1 MRLARP
7 LLWPGIAAFLTIFAP
22 QARAQIGPLCQS
34 GCVGINVTPDGGTVT
49 RSPNTG
55 PFTASFFVDNTG
67 TLAGTYTFTCS
78 RTGGISCGTVTPS
91 SATIPGLDGI
101 SLQVSYTVGATPGR
115 LTLTATGADIDQG
128 YYDIS
133 LLGAP
138 QVALQDPAGDNKDRS
153 ACFTSGAGASAGVS
167 CGDLFVIHSMPAF
180 RTLGR
185 DRVLSLHY
193 NSASATGLTLVA
205 ATVTQPSGLAA
216 PQSIKAV
223 LKVGT
228 VGDSASYTWTGT
240 ATKRQVVL
248 GRGLTS
254 LATGIYP
261 MTFSVTNIYT
271 TGGSFTSTVNG
282 TAIVVSRAA
291 SEYGRG
297 WGLLGVEQVL
307 VDSDADRRLWLD
319 GDGSARIY
327 QRGVA
332 LTAAMLTQSGLGSFS
347 AAVATD
353 RNTTTQAWNTNTS
366 GTGAWV
372 QADLGTAKAVTFLN
386 MYVTAPS
393 AALWDVQYSD
403 NATAWSQAFTGFKA
417 TSGKWNAVTWT
428 STGKHRYWRLRLT
441 NTPGNGTV
449 TELSFGDVGTFYGAP
464 GDNLDSLV
472 TFTRGGQANWYRRD
486 LEHGAEV
493 QFDPS
498 GHHTYT
504 YNRARARTRFHWR
517 TIGTCGERMDS
528 ILVPPG
534 DTVTERR
541 GYVLSWST
549 TSPCRLISIKD
560 PRNRTLTPTFQSD
573 ALTKLTDPDGASTR
587 FAYTGNRMKSR
598 VFSLD
603 FNKGD
608 SVVTTFVYQNAARL
622 TSVSIQAD
630 SAATA
635 NSVTT
640 LTPWDEKGLAI
651 GLNSTGQT
659 PAVISGT
666 LGVPTRIDPPL
677 PGTGDAVDVWFDRFG
692 AARRTLDVGPNTMT
706 DQTRAN
712 PAFPALVTQVQ
723 YPTGRTVSVTYDVAG
738 NVIQTR
744 DAIPAYNGAPSLPT
758 RIRAFAYTDA
768 RWPESPTA
776 ITDTVGGTARV
787 TTYTYTTKGLTD
799 EILDPRGLRTKYA
812 YTGDSLPGLVQSIT
826 SFGVETYPE
835 SANDLTDVLRDQ
847 IQKFTYDSIGNI
859 QTSVTPTG
867 VATTYQVDS
876 KGRVTRVDDALRN
889 RSDRTYDE
897 MNRPLTVKTYSTA
910 QTNPLAGFNPLQG
923 CVADQSTCADNQQA
937 MQAGFASTTLAQ
949 VFRTFG
955 SADSVLDP
963 RGVRRVFR
971 YDPRGTTRLEED
983 DYTRKAKTYV
993 GLSGRVDSVLART
1006 NLTTRYRYD
1015 NNGRL
1020 DSLIYPLVPHIPGAT
1035 FSRVVPGDT
1044 IVTMYDAVGNVTYR
1058 RNGASVIRRLYYGD
1072 GSVYRRITESQNQS
1086 DTVVYSYDATG
1097 ATSQLTHG
1105 PDVVDYVYDPT
1116 KGDLNSMTVTWGA
1129 GVNATRTFQF
1139 QWDKLGRRR
1148 QITYPTSPN
1157 TMMVKFRYDAA
1168 GVLRR
1173 VVATNTASGQ
1183 NRFNFTFRNNG
1194 VDPLGRVLSSE
1205 VSCPTSGGS
1214 GQACGDQGQTF
1225 TATQNVFNR
1234 LGWLAKQ
1241 TKDAFVETMRYDESG
1256 NLIFRSGPNG
1266 THHLLVDTALVVGS
1280 LSLSHNRLRR
1290 DSIPGGPTPMD
1301 FFYREDG
1308 SRIGE
1313 YKSPFDPGDMA
1324 NRTYYHDGLGR
1335 MTGQRFWVAG
1345 TTNEV
1350 EDSVACVHDADG
1362 RLMRACGNGALPLA
1376 YDGDNVVRLFGTA
1389 APWSFIHGPG
1399 LDDPLTGAL
1408 RIGGQSYIYYWVTD
1422 GQGREF
1428 AVGDSMGRQT
1438 APDGFSRWRYA
1449 GATKTPDS
1457 FDSDRQSDGG
1467 VRPIS
1472 YFRNRAYDQQTGRWT
1487 QEDPIGVAGGLNL
1500 YQFNGNNPVAYT
1512 DPFGLCPE
1520 AANGSVCIDL
1530 FIQAKRV
1537 GPLRGDGRTF
1547 DANAAPSQSRAQIV
1561 VAPGGKATTT
1571 VSPSCV
1577 AGVGCNG
1584 PRSDNTVTT
1593 TQGANGSVTVDFNL
1607 KNSAVP
1613 FGASPDI
1620 DGSVTIT
1627 PDGKGG
1633 VSASGNV
1640 SAYPSNA
1647 VYQRVDG
1654 KWQEI
1659 HRHTET
1665 TPIDLFDGMGRDN
1678 F

>member
-1 MRLARP
+1 
-7 LLWPGIAAFLTIFAP
+7 
-22 QARAQIGPLCQS
+22 
-34 GCVGINVTPDGGTVT
+34 
-49 RSPNTG
+49 
-55 PFTASFFVDNTG
+55 
-67 TLAGTYTFTCS
+67 
-78 RTGGISCGTVTPS
+78 VTPS
-91 SATIPGLDGI
+91 SATLPGLGET
-101 SLQVSYTVGATPGR
+101 SVQVTYSVGGTPGR

-128 YYDIS
+128 YYDVNLI
-133 LLGAP
+133 GPP
-138 QVALQDPAGDNKDRS
+138 QVTLQDPAGDNEDRS

-167 CGDLFVIHSMPAF
+167 CGDLFVIHSMPVF
-180 RTLGR
+180 RSLGR

-193 NSASATGLTLVA
+193 NSALATGLTLVA
-205 ATVTQPSGLAA
+205 ATVTQPTGFAA

-223 LKVGT
+223 LKVGA
-228 VGDSASYTWTGT
+228 VGDSASYTWSGT

-248 GRGLTS
+248 GKGLSS
-254 LATGIYP
+254 LTTGSYP
-261 MTFSVTNIYT
+261 VTFIVTNIHA
-271 TGGSFTSTVNG
+271 GGAALADTV
-282 TAIVVSRAA
+282 TANVIVVNRAT

-307 VDSDADRRLWLD
+307 VDSDADRRLWID

-332 LTAAMLTQSGLGSFS
+332 LTATMLNQSGLGSFS
-347 AAVATD
+347 AAAATD
-353 RNTTTQAWNTNTS
+353 RSTTTQAWNTNAS

-372 QADLGTAKAVTFLN
+372 QADLGTAKTVTFLN
-386 MYVTAPS
+386 MYLTAPS
-393 AALWDVQYSD
+393 KALWDVQYSD
-403 NATAWSQAFTGFKA
+403 NATAWSQAFTGFVA
-417 TSGKWNAVTWT
+417 TSSGWNAVTWT
-428 STGKHRYWRLRLT
+428 GTGKHRYWRLRLT
-441 NTPGNGTV
+441 NTPGTGGAV

-498 GHHTYT
+498 GHHIYT

-517 TIGTCGERMDS
+517 TVGTCGERMDS

-541 GYVLSWST
+541 GYALSWST

-560 PRNRTLTPTFQSD
+560 PRSRTLTPTFQSD
-573 ALTKLTDPDGASTR
+573 ALIKLTDPDGASTR
-587 FAYTGNRMKSR
+587 FAYASNRMKSR

-608 SVVTTFVYQNAARL
+608 SAITTFAYQNAARL

-630 SAATA
+630 SAAAA

-640 LTPWDEKGLAI
+640 LTPWDEKGMAA
-651 GLNSTGQT
+651 GLNATGQT

-666 LGVPTRIDPPL
+666 LGVPTRIDPPF
-677 PGTGDAVDVWFDRFG
+677 PGTGDAIDVWFDRFG
-692 AARRTLDVGPNTMT
+692 AARRTVEVGPNTTT
-706 DQTRAN
+706 DQIRAN
-712 PAFPALVTQVQ
+712 PGFPELVTQVQ

-758 RIRAFAYTDA
+758 RIRTYAYTDA

-776 ITDTVGGTARV
+776 IADSFGSVARV
-787 TTYTYTTKGLTD
+787 TTFTYTAKGLTD
-799 EILDPRGLRTKYA
+799 ETLDPRGLRTKFA

-847 IQKFTYDSIGNI
+847 IQKFTYDSIGNL

-867 VATTYQVDS
+867 VATTYQVDN
-876 KGRVTRVDDALRN
+876 KGRATRVDDALRN
-889 RSDRTYDE
+889 RTDRTYDE
-897 MNRPLTVKTYSTA
+897 MNRVLTLKTYSTA
-910 QTNPLAGFNPLQG
+910 QTNPLTGFDPLLG

-937 MQAGFASTTLAQ
+937 MQSGFAATTLAQ
-949 VFRTFG
+949 TFRTFG
-955 SADSVLDP
+955 SVDSVLDP

-971 YDPRGTTRLEED
+971 YDPRGSNRFEED
-983 DYTRKAKTYV
+983 DYRRNTKTYA
-993 GLSGRVDSVLART
+993 GTSGRVDSVLART

-1015 NNGRL
+1015 DNGRL
-1020 DSLIYPLVPHIPGAT
+1020 ESLIYPLVPHIPGAT

-1044 IVTMYDAVGNVTYR
+1044 IVTMYDDVGNAIYR

-1086 DTVVYSYDATG
+1086 DTVIYSYDATG
-1097 ATSQLTHG
+1097 ARSQLTHG
-1105 PDVVDYVYDPT
+1105 PDVVDYVYDAT

-1157 TMMVKFRYDAA
+1157 TMTVKFRYDAA

-1173 VVATNTASGQ
+1173 VVATNSGGGQ
-1183 NRFNFTFRNNG
+1183 NRFNFTFRNKG
-1194 VDPLGRVLSSE
+1194 VDPLGRVVSSE
-1205 VSCPTSGGS
+1205 VSCPTPGGS

-1234 LGWLAKQ
+1234 MGWLAKQ
-1241 TKDAFVETMRYDESG
+1241 TKDAFVENMRYDESG

-1266 THHLLVDTALVVGS
+1266 THHLLVDTAMVVGS

-1313 YKSPFDPGDMA
+1313 YKSPFDASDLA

-1362 RLMRACGNGALPLA
+1362 KLMRACGNGALPLA

-1389 APWSFIHGPG
+1389 APWSFVHGPG
-1399 LDDPLTGAL
+1399 LDDPLTGVL
-1408 RIGGQSYIYYWVTD
+1408 RSGAQSYIYYWVTD

-1428 AVGDSMGRQT
+1428 AVGDSMGRQA

-1449 GATKTPDS
+1449 GGTKAPDG
-1457 FDSDRQSDGG
+1457 FNSDRQNDGG
-1467 VRPIS
+1467 VRPVS
-1472 YFRNRAYDQQTGRWT
+1472 YFRNRVYDQQTGRWT
-1487 QEDPIGVAGGLNL
+1487 QEDPIGVAGGLNM
-1500 YQFNGNNPVAYT
+1500 YQFNGNNPVLYS
-1512 DPFGLCPE
+1512 DPFGLCDPKKD
-1520 AANGSVCIDL
+1520 AGCPL
-1530 FIQAKRV
+1530 IQAVAGNVRGLTYLEPVMLAIANLPLLGAGEV
-1537 GPLRGDGRTF
+1537 GVTALEIGG
-1547 DANAAPSQSRAQIV
+1547 NAARTAGARNIVLEGAKASQSATGGFQLGTTTAGGFARFASDFV
-1561 VAPGGKATTT
+1561 GEGASLSRNGKAL
-1571 VSPSCV
+1571 VS
-1577 AGVGCNG
+1577 A
-1584 PRSDNTVTT
+1584 
-1593 TQGANGSVTVDFNL
+1593 
-1607 KNSAVP
+1607 
-1613 FGASPDI
+1613 
-1620 DGSVTIT
+1620 DGSFVARLPAVKTY
-1627 PDGKGG
+1627 GG
-1633 VSASGNV
+1633 SISRLIGNLEIKNAAGESVINAHVPILSG
-1640 SAYPSNA
+1640 P
-1647 VYQRVDG
+1647 G
-1654 KWQEI
+1654 
-1659 HRHTET
+1659 
-1665 TPIDLFDGMGRDN
+1665 F
-1678 F
+1678 